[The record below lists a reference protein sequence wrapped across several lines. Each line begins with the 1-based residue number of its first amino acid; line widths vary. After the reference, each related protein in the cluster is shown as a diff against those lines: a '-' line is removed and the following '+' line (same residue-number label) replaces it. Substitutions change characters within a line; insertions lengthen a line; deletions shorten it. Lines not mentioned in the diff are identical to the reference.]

1 MKRDKHKFIFVT
13 DLDAHTDAYRTA
25 LTLWLDLVGKE
36 KDDYSMNIAQA
47 MTHFGLVYV
56 IHVAIWLTE
65 QEFESFQE
73 MT

>member
-13 DLDAHTDAYRTA
+13 DLDAQADANRTA
-25 LTLWLDLVGKE
+25 WTLWLELVGKE